1 MFLPSVKFFV
11 CCYFC
16 WTDSVLGKRFGKIK
30 VLGLFICIIFKDSR
44 LRILAVNLYIV
55 ECAAHVF
62 YKCSADSG
70 IHCPP
75 LFCSICQVTQSL
87 YWLEVPRT
95 LHSLSLAEISDCDNV
110 RIFKMGF
117 FASLVYVMQKPKAY
131 VLVLRQ

>member
-1 MFLPSVKFFV
+1 MKFFV

-30 VLGLFICIIFKDSR
+30 GLGLFICIIFKDSR

-95 LHSLSLAEISDCDNV
+95 LAEISDCDNV
-110 RIFKMGF
+110 RIFKMF
-117 FASLVYVMQKPKAY
+117 FFLH
-131 VLVLRQ
+131 L